1 MTKEEIQKST
11 DNLSKTIKV
20 RGKERAKAS
29 TEKRK
34 QEIDGFINRLNNEIA
49 KLQNQLQR

>member
-1 MTKEEIQKST
+1 MTKEEIQKSI

-20 RGKERAKAS
+20 WEKERAKAP

-34 QEIDGFINRLNNEIA
+34 QEIDGFISRLKNEIA

>member
-11 DNLSKTIKV
+11 DNLSRTIKV
-20 RGKERAKAS
+20 WEKERAKAS

-34 QEIDGFINRLNNEIA
+34 QEIDGFINRLNNELA
-49 KLQNQLQR
+49 KLQNQIQK